1 MISKD
6 ALLQR
11 QYRPP
16 VAVTVPV
23 VGEVLLRYPT
33 YAEWHSI
40 IAAHKNVT
48 GAPPPEVVA
57 RTVALVLAE
66 PDGSKMLTEAEA
78 RQMTDND
85 CDMVAA
91 IYRAAIDTVLNV
103 GKQVDDAEKN

>member
-1 MISKD
+1 MLSKES
-6 ALLQR
+6 LLQR
-11 QYRPP
+11 QYREP

-48 GAPPPEVVA
+48 SVPPPEVVA

-66 PDGSKMLTEAEA
+66 PDG
-78 RQMTDND
+78 
-85 CDMVAA
+85 
-91 IYRAAIDTVLNV
+91 
-103 GKQVDDAEKN
+103 